1 MEYVVEGF
9 NNSAKRILN
18 ILNKLQNATSG
29 DSAFIA
35 WSKALDTIKQIPKKD
50 PHELQ
55 RKLGLLKNELDLLE
69 ASMSSTE
76 FSKPLY
82 LPYIERIKT
91 TVSITNL
98 DSPWTN
104 YVGQLGSDVILCI
117 MFCSEI
123 LPSDPNVKFDELNE
137 LLNKIKSFREEIS
150 SNNLPPST
158 NRFVHSQLDIIEN
171 AILDFP
177 IKGGIAVKQA
187 FTAGLS
193 DLSDKEDS
201 LAKDEATLVISKV
214 GTYWKD
220 LKKAGDE
227 FVATDR
233 IVNALVGLTEK
244 GQSLANSVI
253 ACLPPGTNS

>member
-35 WSKALDTIKQIPKKD
+35 WSKALDTIEQIPKKD

-69 ASMSSTE
+69 ISMSSTE
-76 FSKPLY
+76 LSKSLY
-82 LPYIERIKT
+82 LPYIERIKA

-104 YVGQLGSDVILCI
+104 YVGQLGPDVMLCI

-150 SNNLPPST
+150 SNNLPLST
-158 NRFVHSQLDIIEN
+158 NQFVNSQLNIIEN

-201 LAKDEATLVISKV
+201 LVKDEAISVIPKV
-214 GTYWKD
+214 GTFWKD

-233 IVNALVGLTEK
+233 IVNALVSLTEK
-244 GQSLANSVI
+244 GQSIANSI
-253 ACLPPGTNS
+253 ISYLPPGTNS

>member
-35 WSKALDTIKQIPKKD
+35 WSRALDTIEQIPKND

-55 RKLGLLKNELDLLE
+55 RRLGLLKNELDLLE
-69 ASMSSTE
+69 VSMSSTE
-76 FSKPLY
+76 FSESLY
-82 LPYIERIKT
+82 LPYIKRIKD

-104 YVGQLGSDVILCI
+104 YVGQLGSDVMLCI

-137 LLNKIKSFREEIS
+137 LLKKIKSFREEIS
-150 SNNLPPST
+150 GGNLPPFT
-158 NRFVHSQLDIIEN
+158 NQFVNSQIDIIEK

-187 FTAGLS
+187 FTTGLS
-193 DLSDKEDS
+193 DLSDKADS
-201 LAKDEATLVISKV
+201 LAKDEVISVTSKV
-214 GTYWKD
+214 VTYWKD

-233 IVNALVGLTEK
+233 IVNALISLTEK
-244 GQSLANSVI
+244 GQSLANSFI
-253 ACLPPGTNS
+253 SSLPGTNS

>member
-1 MEYVVEGF
+1 MEGF

-35 WSKALDTIKQIPKKD
+35 WSRALDTIEQIPKKD

-69 ASMSSTE
+69 ISMSSTE
-76 FSKPLY
+76 FSESLY

-104 YVGQLGSDVILCI
+104 YVSQLGSDVMLCI

-150 SNNLPPST
+150 SNNLPPFT
-158 NRFVHSQLDIIEN
+158 NQFVNSQIDIIEN

-187 FTAGLS
+187 FTTGFS
-193 DLSDKEDS
+193 DLSDKADS
-201 LAKDEATLVISKV
+201 LAKDEVITVTSKV
-214 GTYWKD
+214 GSYWKD

-227 FVATDR
+227 FVAADR
-233 IVNALVGLTEK
+233 MVNVFVSLAEK
-244 GQSLANSVI
+244 GQSLANSI
-253 ACLPPGTNS
+253 ISYLPPGANS

>member
-18 ILNKLQNATSG
+18 ILNKLQNATSS

-35 WSKALDTIKQIPKKD
+35 WSRALDTIEQIPKND

-55 RKLGLLKNELDLLE
+55 RRLGLLKNELDLLE

-76 FSKPLY
+76 FSKSLY

-104 YVGQLGSDVILCI
+104 YVGQLGSDVMLCI

-150 SNNLPPST
+150 SNNLPHFT
-158 NRFVHSQLDIIEN
+158 NQFVNSQIDIIES

-187 FTAGLS
+187 FTAGFS
-193 DLSDKEDS
+193 DLSDKADS
-201 LAKDEATLVISKV
+201 LAKDEVITVTSKV
-214 GTYWKD
+214 GSYWKD

-233 IVNALVGLTEK
+233 MVNAFVNLAEK
-244 GQSLANSVI
+244 GQSLANSI
-253 ACLPPGTNS
+253 ISYLPPGTNS

>member
-18 ILNKLQNATSG
+18 ILNKLQNATSS

-35 WSKALDTIKQIPKKD
+35 WSKALDTIEQIPKKD

-69 ASMSSTE
+69 ISMSSTE
-76 FSKPLY
+76 LSKSLY
-82 LPYIERIKT
+82 LPYIERIKA

-104 YVGQLGSDVILCI
+104 YVGQLGPDVMLCI

-150 SNNLPPST
+150 SNNLPLST
-158 NRFVHSQLDIIEN
+158 NQFVNSQLDIIEN

-201 LAKDEATLVISKV
+201 LVKDEAISVIPKV
-214 GTYWKD
+214 GTFWKD
-220 LKKAGDE
+220 LKETLKKCRMG
-227 FVATDR
+227 
-233 IVNALVGLTEK
+233 
-244 GQSLANSVI
+244 
-253 ACLPPGTNS
+253 